1 MWPVL
6 EDYAGQVVPIS
17 YHTWWPSG
25 SDKFWLH
32 NTTACSSRVYDY
44 AGIPPWTTGFYTP
57 SMRFDGKYIRD
68 ISDGFATYEEW
79 ALWLRSTFDSLLAI
93 PSPCRLDVDYNFIS
107 ADSDSVYVGFD
118 LVVEDSMDFN
128 TTLRV
133 GVTEYQYPSLPT
145 GRWRHIFRDWLK
157 DDLPDSVGWHF
168 GPMFPGDSFRFDLA
182 YPMSIYDPAKVITN
196 VFLQRNGTRK
206 MQQGW
211 DGYPDAYSS
220 VEVADGGESVILG
233 RNAPNPFK
241 GSTKI
246 SYSLASA
253 GHVRLGVY
261 TLTGRLVTE
270 LVNVN
275 ADAGNHSATW
285 DGKDRYGKDVAAGVY
300 YFILE
305 AGDAKE
311 VGKMIRLR

>member
-1 MWPVL
+1 
-6 EDYAGQVVPIS
+6 
-17 YHTWWPSG
+17 
-25 SDKFWLH
+25 
-32 NTTACSSRVYDY
+32 
-44 AGIPPWTTGFYTP
+44 
-57 SMRFDGKYIRD
+57 MRFDGKYILD

-93 PSPCRLDVDYNFIS
+93 PSPCRLDVDYNYIS

-128 TTLRV
+128 STLRV
-133 GVTEYQYPSLPT
+133 GVTEYQYPAIPT
-145 GRWRHIFRDWLK
+145 GKWRHIFRDWLK
-157 DDLPDSVGWHF
+157 DDLPDSVGWSF

-182 YPMSIYDPAKVITN
+182 YPMGIYAPEKVITN
-196 VFLQRNGTRK
+196 IFLQRNGTRK

-211 DGYPDAYSS
+211 HGYPVEYTAS
-220 VEVADGGESVILG
+220 VEIADTGEPVKLG

-241 GSTKI
+241 QSTSI
-246 SYSLASA
+246 SYSLANA
-253 GHVRLGVY
+253 GQVRLGVY

-270 LVNVN
+270 LVNESV
-275 ADAGNHSATW
+275 ASGHHTATW
-285 DGKDRYGKDVAAGVY
+285 DGRDRYGKDVAAGVY

-305 AGDAKE
+305 AGDAKQ